1 LPFEPCFA
9 RLNGLIFLILFLNR
23 NPVYIYKISCLGKQ
37 NIQGRVFLLFQVQGS
52 KGFFIIPGS
61 GFWVQRFRVQGS
73 GFRVQ
78 RFRVQGF
85 NLKKLRDPGFWS

>member
-1 LPFEPCFA
+1 LA
-9 RLNGLIFLILFLNR
+9 SKIFR
-23 NPVYIYKISCLGKQ
+23 E
-37 NIQGRVFLLFQVQGS
+37 
-52 KGFFIIPGS
+52 GFFYYS
-61 GFWVQRFRVQGS
+61 RFRVQGS